1 MKQILYWKKSVFKY
15 FFGYM
20 YHSNDSIKDLLTKL
34 PNLNGSIKAFEKVK
48 NIFPENHENKW
59 N

>member
-34 PNLNGSIKAFEKVK
+34 PNLNGSTKAFEKVK
-48 NIFPENHENKW
+48 NM
-59 N
+59 